1 MLNVSC
7 CIVCNMLKDFTMIL
21 RGDKDDGGDDGD
33 YDDYDDD
40 DDDDKFIL
48 THYFKYSRHGCDKT
62 KSD

>member
-21 RGDKDDGGDDGD
+21 RGDKDDGRDDD
-33 YDDYDDD
+33 NDDYDDD

-48 THYFKYSRHGCDKT
+48 THYFK
-62 KSD
+62 